1 MGEVWSSLQGN
12 LKYSS
17 SCIRAYM
24 CTHKTS
30 TFLEGDDLRE
40 GKKIS
45 HPWKILS
52 SCSQQFEGEPF
63 KYTPVDLSLPLKE

>member
-1 MGEVWSSLQGN
+1 MGKVWSSLQGN

-40 GKKIS
+40 GKKNIS
-45 HPWKILS
+45 SLENIEFLLS
-52 SCSQQFEGEPF
+52 AVWGRAF
-63 KYTPVDLSLPLKE
+63 